1 MTQPPLNEAFHYPLQ
16 LCSCLCLRLC
26 QTSYIPCLSSLL
38 VKIRCA
44 ATAKSLLISL
54 FSFSNLLLLWGVSK
68 VHYSFLLRLCY
79 IAIRPFCD
87 FVTEQQ
93 QAVRRNGN
101 SVVGWKWHFSL
112 VESVWRLTT
121 PLRHY
126 NMVVTGGSVTSCHI
140 MEGSLTLSNTYR
152 PTAMQVRQ
160 CLEAETLAIWKSG
173 PLFAWTNMM
182 LLSLRGWGGDW
193 FSGEMVL
200 RSARDAIFRC
210 WAE

>member
-1 MTQPPLNEAFHYPLQ
+1 MNITCLDSCHKWTWSDSQWQGIPCMTQPPLNEAFHYPLQ

-126 NMVVTGGSVTSCHI
+126 NMVVTGGSVTPRHVTSWR
-140 MEGSLTLSNTYR
+140 T
-152 PTAMQVRQ
+152 V
-160 CLEAETLAIWKSG
+160 
-173 PLFAWTNMM
+173 
-182 LLSLRGWGGDW
+182 
-193 FSGEMVL
+193 
-200 RSARDAIFRC
+200 
-210 WAE
+210 